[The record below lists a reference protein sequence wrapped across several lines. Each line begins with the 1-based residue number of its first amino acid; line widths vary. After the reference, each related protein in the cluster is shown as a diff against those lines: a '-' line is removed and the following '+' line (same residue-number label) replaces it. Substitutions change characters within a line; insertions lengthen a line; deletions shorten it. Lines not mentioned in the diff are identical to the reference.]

1 MSNCVALNHFEVI
14 DKADKTGLPK
24 MVVGAVFGVWQ
35 KENNNYDRFPN
46 DSEFNA
52 ILNRPKE
59 VKTKEVTVVPSSKIK
74 VDRSLSW
81 TELSGLPVYFERGVN
96 TMRTKVGNPNENF
109 GNIYTGSGVG
119 GLIQKAN
126 IPEAV
131 QAFKDWLAGKI
142 DTSIKQ
148 EKREWINNQINS
160 GKLDNANLLYMKEKG
175 SYYSHADAL
184 RDIVLE
190 RKEQPKFSK
199 DPYTIPISKVKEE
212 LSINGKGGVTFKK
225 DLYSHEIN
233 RLKKLIG
240 NKNAANQRVGI
251 DFVYELENIKP
262 VGQSTQ
268 YSWELKKY
276 PGKLDIQG
284 VKDRIANRIVD
295 SNQKTPNIDN
305 RYKGGQQS
313 LFSKGSETE
322 YIDNKTAQG
331 LLDKLQAK
339 TGIVGTIVSPQK
351 AKEILKD
358 SLYGYNNQNAF
369 YYKGFVYLVE
379 GKIKKDSPFHEVA
392 HPIVAAIQKHSPSV
406 FNNLYKEL
414 GNTEEGK
421 AIIAKVNQDYPE
433 LNATELQEEAI
444 VTAIGLKAAQNITD
458 GKFSELVDRILK
470 VIKAFMQKVIGIK
483 DFNDSTTLEEIA
495 KYLSDDETIIDIS
508 HENQVKYQFKILEAL
523 NRESSNILFKRFWN
537 TDRQKFYKEL
547 QVPKQQIEFL
557 DSVIQN
563 QKIDSLDELKMT
575 IVANMSYSIEV
586 NVSKKEGNFAGG
598 YSFLYEG
605 KEYEKDGNSGEYW
618 YNLNNR
624 KEFITSRE
632 YNRVK
637 DLAIKKEPTSYYSNL
652 TVPGG
657 TNYTENEIATPAI
670 TPSIKGHA
678 QFSTDNGIGWFRS
691 DEQRTDDNKGERVPD
706 GAGGLVQ
713 LGVVT
718 DSKTRRIL
726 EVQSDL
732 FQKGRDK
739 KILTMPLTEKPAY
752 ESFDYNNDN
761 YEARADSGETEY
773 FKNGEQIE
781 QKDWQHIRNAYEKS
795 FVNDTDNAF
804 LQLLNKDSNWVTFFV
819 KSIVQDSA
827 KKGYEKVLFPT
838 GNTASKVEGHSTLE
852 EFKKEKENRIKEL
865 ENNKKDLKP
874 KILSTSYIKGVTLMR
889 LNKNDG
895 FLKDGYA
902 IWTDTIKDL
911 EDKSIVTKDTTQN
924 KHGVNF
930 TYVNLSKQFIENNF
944 ELTVKTQEDKINNA
958 ITQYKQELERVETE
972 GFGVLKPIFKF
983 YEETVT
989 NILNKQFGKE
999 NVKQI
1004 TDEYGNTWNEVS
1016 ILPNRDLQKVSFQK
1030 EENPFEVPADNSLLV
1045 LQYDGFKER
1054 NTSEPSK
1061 ELKEVAEKLMLNRQ
1075 TLTLDGELSR
1085 YIDEAGLSYER
1096 LTNFIKGFSF
1106 NGIKDYFKFE
1116 GDETLYEENREW
1128 GNQIDDIARGVLE
1141 YEDKV
1146 NCAIRWNEG
1155 INQRKSSSNAIITD
1169 RVFDEVYDYIT
1180 KLRDVQFKDAV
1191 LIPQVPFKNDT
1202 KRVAGVADI
1211 VAVYPNGTIKIVDV
1225 KSSELSIYWKDYEK
1239 EFELNDTKEKRSS
1252 KENKHK
1258 AQLSGYKAMATNQ
1271 GFIFNKED
1279 ELYIANL
1286 HITGLEENSNVVE
1299 NVYGENPRPLTSL
1312 REIVEALQEQPKEE
1326 VIKEEGLTLIEGILK
1341 NLENRKKLL
1350 GQNKDKTTSAK
1361 LFQLEQLQKDIRD
1374 GEILVGIHK
1383 FINSVY
1389 DISEGNGTF
1398 PSMVKDIQSKVNKI
1412 QSGRI
1417 TGQDIFTELLQA
1429 RHQAEFLLQ
1438 SAKQIKAFYQDNYEN
1453 IVGEVEV
1460 DSDIDKLR
1468 RIIDSADRLERY
1480 YNKTISPLIADEL
1493 AKHISKSANVEI
1505 VKEIEARE
1513 SKLAKAIIKGES
1525 ERVIRQ
1531 YKNDIKGLK
1540 LKAGSDIG
1548 INKELLLQYLTDG
1561 SPEDISFF
1569 DAKLSSMINLSN
1581 PLISLFAL
1589 KLKSA
1594 LEKARITSLQL
1605 AQKNFRIFDKFAK
1618 ATGRNQNDV
1627 AEFNRGLYEI
1637 VPTYAG
1643 KNEDGTDKY
1652 VDYAGFVNPTDLK
1665 AYNTAKKDFFSK
1677 KRTKAEV
1684 KAWYDENTQELPEE
1698 DEFIINP
1705 VNQEKI
1711 ITLKGK
1717 NTLLEEKRE
1726 LRDQDIISL
1735 REYQFWEE
1743 MILENKHQYSNTYK
1757 KELKIPNRAKY
1768 ANKAYQNI
1776 LDNPAMKEMYDNLL
1790 ATYLKAQEELP
1801 EIGRARLG
1809 YILPGIPKNVT
1820 DLVREEGIKSWLQ
1833 RSWEEKT
1840 SLMAY
1845 DTNTKVTGKNADE
1858 TSKEW
1863 EHLKTIP
1870 IMFGN
1875 PLDATRTSLDLFAVV
1890 NIFTEASQMYKAQ
1903 SMNKDFSEILLDN
1916 IKEKGYTQR
1925 DVFGNPV
1932 IDAAAH
1938 KLGLTNELLKYKKEV
1953 GNSNMAMM
1961 MGAMIEKNI
1970 YGKTKV
1976 SNPTAKLGKTIYVD
1990 KWYDAFAAFVGAIQ
2004 IGGLNWVVPTINYL
2018 NGRVQAGIEQKAKQF
2033 FKEGSWNR
2041 AVATEAKYT
2050 INDSIKDFSNPLNKS
2065 LVGQLLDL
2073 YTPNFGTYTDQM
2085 GRTVTQSAAKK
2096 LFNTSSWFL
2105 LQNKAQ
2111 HSIDTQVMLAYLM
2124 SKQVKQNGKD
2134 ISLYDAY
2141 EVIDGVI
2148 QLKSGVELNDLVD
2161 TEAQNTIH
2169 ALNKRMNGVY
2179 DSFNAP
2185 DIERYWY
2192 GRMFMMFR
2200 KFFIPGL
2207 KRRYKGIGVDEELGQ
2222 LTEGYYITFYKALIT
2237 DWKQLFKFYIGQ
2249 ESNLTPMEKQN
2260 VQRALREQAVLLST
2274 GVLIMVLSAMGA
2286 DDKKE
2291 RQKYQWLLFLS
2302 LKLNSEIGTFGGIGD
2317 PSSGVIFPNIG
2328 EIKRTIWSLPPVIR
2342 EFESILDFLTAIK
2355 NPTDTYQTTTGI
2367 HEKGDLKL
2375 PAKFWKMLSI
2385 TGTNWNPETT
2395 NKWYMQQN
2403 K

>member
-14 DKADKTGLPK
+14 QMADKTGLPK

-59 VKTKEVTVVPSSKIK
+59 VKTKEVTVVPSK
-74 VDRSLSW
+74 V
-81 TELSGLPVYFERGVN
+81 
-96 TMRTKVGNPNENF
+96 
-109 GNIYTGSGVG
+109 
-119 GLIQKAN
+119 
-126 IPEAV
+126 
-131 QAFKDWLAGKI
+131 
-142 DTSIKQ
+142 
-148 EKREWINNQINS
+148 
-160 GKLDNANLLYMKEKG
+160 
-175 SYYSHADAL
+175 
-184 RDIVLE
+184 
-190 RKEQPKFSK
+190 EQPKFAVGDSK
-199 DPYTIPISKVKEE
+199 IVQKLKDSGFFNTWNGVLIIKQQFYAQGINFINKLRTEYNNPTIIKIEAAKSVRGGKNQVTYKVIVNETPQTQ
-212 LSINGKGGVTFKK
+212 LS
-225 DLYSHEIN
+225 
-233 RLKKLIG
+233 
-240 NKNAANQRVGI
+240 
-251 DFVYELENIKP
+251 
-262 VGQSTQ
+262 
-268 YSWELKKY
+268 
-276 PGKLDIQG
+276 
-284 VKDRIANRIVD
+284 
-295 SNQKTPNIDN
+295 
-305 RYKGGQQS
+305 
-313 LFSKGSETE
+313 FSKGSETE
-322 YIDNKTAQG
+322 YIDNKTAQR

-339 TGIVGTIVSPQK
+339 TGIVGAIVSPQK

-392 HPIVAAIQKHSPSV
+392 HPIIAAIQKHSPSV

-414 GNTEEGK
+414 GSTEEGK

-483 DFNDSTTLEEIA
+483 DFNDNTTLEEIA
-495 KYLSDDETIIDIS
+495 KYLSDDETVINLKENITNFEGTIIEYVNHIGLHSDGRQIG
-508 HENQVKYQFKILEAL
+508 A
-523 NRESSNILFKRFWN
+523 RNI
-537 TDRQKFYKEL
+537 
-547 QVPKQQIEFL
+547 
-557 DSVIQN
+557 
-563 QKIDSLDELKMT
+563 
-575 IVANMSYSIEV
+575 
-586 NVSKKEGNFAGG
+586 
-598 YSFLYEG
+598 
-605 KEYEKDGNSGEYW
+605 
-618 YNLNNR
+618 
-624 KEFITSRE
+624 
-632 YNRVK
+632 
-637 DLAIKKEPTSYYSNL
+637 
-652 TVPGG
+652 
-657 TNYTENEIATPAI
+657 
-670 TPSIKGHA
+670 
-678 QFSTDNGIGWFRS
+678 
-691 DEQRTDDNKGERVPD
+691 NKGEKI
-706 GAGGLVQ
+706 Q
-713 LGVVT
+713 VVL
-718 DSKTRRIL
+718 SEMR
-726 EVQSDL
+726 
-732 FQKGRDK
+732 K
-739 KILTMPLTEKPAY
+739 KFE
-752 ESFDYNNDN
+752 
-761 YEARADSGETEY
+761 
-773 FKNGEQIE
+773 
-781 QKDWQHIRNAYEKS
+781 EKS
-795 FVNDTDNAF
+795 WTNPVNSEPLPADAF
-804 LQLLNKDSNWVTFFV
+804 KTFDELMKFMFLHE
-819 KSIVQDSA
+819 KAHEYILREPGEETGS
-827 KKGYEKVLFPT
+827 YET
-838 GNTASKVEGHSTLE
+838 
-852 EFKKEKENRIKEL
+852 R
-865 ENNKKDLKP
+865 
-874 KILSTSYIKGVTLMR
+874 
-889 LNKNDG
+889 
-895 FLKDGYA
+895 
-902 IWTDTIKDL
+902 
-911 EDKSIVTKDTTQN
+911 
-924 KHGVNF
+924 
-930 TYVNLSKQFIENNF
+930 
-944 ELTVKTQEDKINNA
+944 INNEA
-958 ITQYKQELERVETE
+958 LRRLRTDYKDNQDI
-972 GFGVLKPIFKF
+972 K
-983 YEETVT
+983 
-989 NILNKQFGKE
+989 
-999 NVKQI
+999 
-1004 TDEYGNTWNEVS
+1004 
-1016 ILPNRDLQKVSFQK
+1016 FQK
-1030 EENPFEVPADNSLLV
+1030 EGNPFEVPADNSLLV

-1075 TLTLDGELSR
+1075 TLTLDGELKR
-1085 YIDEAGLSYER
+1085 YIDETGLSYER
-1096 LTNFIKGFSF
+1096 LTNYIKGFSF

-1169 RVFDEVYDYIT
+1169 RVFEEVYDYIT

-1398 PSMVKDIQSKVNKI
+1398 PSMVKDIQTKVNKI

-1468 RIIDSADRLERY
+1468 IIIDSADILERY

-1525 ERVIRQ
+1525 ERVIKQ

-1757 KELKIPNRAKY
+1757 KELKIPNKAKY
-1768 ANKAYQNI
+1768 TSKAYENI
-1776 LDNPAMKEMYDNLL
+1776 LSNPAMKEMYDNLL

-1976 SNPTAKLGKTIYVD
+1976 SNPTAILGKTIYVD

-2004 IGGLNWVVPTINYL
+2004 IGGPNWVVPTINYL
-2018 NGRVQAGIEQKAKQF
+2018 NGRVQASIEQKAKQF

-2041 AVATEAKYT
+2041 AVAVEAKYT

-2065 LVGQLLDL
+2065 LVGQLIDL

-2085 GRTVTQSAAKK
+2085 GRTVTQTVAKK

-2111 HSIDTQVMLAYLM
+2111 HTIDTQVMLAYLM

-2200 KFFIPGL
+2200 KFFVPGL

-2274 GVLIMVLSAMGA
+2274 GVLIMVLSSLGA

-2355 NPTDTYQTTTGI
+2355 NPTDTYQTSTGI